1 MGDGKMS
8 GKKFQGERL
17 KNARQLR
24 GLTLTALAEQ
34 TGISKQSISQYENGD
49 TRPEHERG
57 FRLAS
62 VLNVPYD
69 FFLTE
74 DAYKAETHTTYFRSL
89 ASSTKLARNKESLKL
104 EYVAK
109 LYEALEQYIDFPTL
123 NLPAVNYSGGFN
135 IYDDNDCIEMYN
147 ELEEIALA
155 VRKHWELGVEPI
167 RDIQFILE
175 SNGIVVTGFETDTES
190 IDAFSQR
197 TIINDEE
204 ICFIAVDQGRKPE
217 GRIRFDLAHE
227 LAHLL
232 IHPWSEDIDSLGRVE
247 FKTREF
253 EANFFAS
260 AFLLPKES
268 FGKDVQAYPT
278 DLQYY
283 LWLKKK
289 WKSSVQSMVFRAN
302 QLHYISNSQF
312 QYLMRQIS
320 KNGWRKKEPD
330 DTPFVLGEN
339 IFQGA
344 IDLLIDG
351 HILTV
356 NDLLNLFSNYGA
368 GLYPAEIEDLLHLNK
383 GTLEP
388 EGAARIISLRSDR
401 KNI

>member
-1 MGDGKMS
+1 MS
-8 GKKFQGERL
+8 GKRFQGERL
-17 KNARQLR
+17 KSARQLR

-62 VLNVPYD
+62 VLEVPYD
-69 FFLTE
+69 FFLSE
-74 DAYKAETHTTYFRSL
+74 DAYKTETPTTYFRSL
-89 ASSTKLARNKESLKL
+89 ASATKLSRSKESLKL
-104 EYVAK
+104 EYIAK
-109 LYEALEQYIDFPTL
+109 IYEALEQYIDFPLL
-123 NLPAVNYSGGFN
+123 NLPTVIYSAKYN
-135 IYDDNDCIEMYN
+135 IYDDNDCEKMYD
-147 ELEEIALA
+147 ELEEIALT
-155 VRKHWELGVEPI
+155 VRKQWKLGLEPI
-167 RDIQFILE
+167 RDFQFILE

-197 TIINDEE
+197 TKICDEQ
-204 ICFIAVDQGRKPE
+204 ICFIAVDEGRKPE

-232 IHPWSEDIDSLGRVE
+232 IHPWSDNLDLLSREE
-247 FKTREF
+247 FKTREY
-253 EANFFAS
+253 EANVFAS
-260 AFLLPKES
+260 AFLLPRES

-283 LWLKKK
+283 MWLKRK
-289 WKSSVQSMVFRAN
+289 WKSSIQSMIYRAN
-302 QLHYISNSQF
+302 QLHYITNNQF
-312 QYLMRQIS
+312 QYLMRQVS

-330 DTPFVLGEN
+330 DIPFYLGDN

-344 IDLLIDG
+344 IDLLLRE

-356 NDLLNLFSNYGA
+356 NDLLNLFADYGA
-368 GLYPAEIEDLLHLNK
+368 GLFPSEIEDILHLNK

-388 EGAARIISLRSDR
+388 ERTATIFSLR
-401 KNI
+401 NNQ